1 MVDGD
6 DDPEP
11 IFLVN
16 TVPMFLLFAVIM
28 DIFPQFSDHSCSQ
41 WALTLDSL
49 LTSIIAQ
56 GRSSFGSNVRLLRK
70 KN

>member
-41 WALTLDSL
+41 GLWL
-49 LTSIIAQ
+49 
-56 GRSSFGSNVRLLRK
+56 
-70 KN
+70 